1 MKKIW
6 LLALVFVLTQL
17 SCGFLDLINPTAT
30 ATPTETPT
38 ATLTASATLT
48 ATPTSS
54 ATLTQTGT
62 PTSTETP
69 METLT
74 PSSTP
79 TPTDTAT
86 PSLTPTEEGAVATA
100 NTIVAN
106 CRLGPGTAYLESGV
120 TFKEG
125 MKAMVDGRNQN
136 ADGLW
141 FWIQIENVAFHCW
154 IHGSVA
160 DLNVEVSSIPYIP
173 ANVPTNGSVPPPSG
187 VKATR
192 SGSQVTVSWN
202 AAPSSVDLGYLL
214 ELGICTNGLLY
225 NTAFS
230 TKATAFNVTDDE
242 NCGGNSFG
250 TLRTSNKLG
259 YSTAV
264 NISWP

>member
-1 MKKIW
+1 MKKYW
-6 LLALVFVLTQL
+6 LMALILGLTQL

-30 ATPTETPT
+30 ATATEMQTPT
-38 ATLTASATLT
+38 LTFTLTHTPTLTSTSTATQTLT
-48 ATPTSS
+48 ATAT
-54 ATLTQTGT
+54 ATLAD
-62 PTSTETP
+62 
-69 METLT
+69 TLT
-74 PSSTP
+74 PSSTA
-79 TPTDTAT
+79 TPTETAT
-86 PSLTPTEEGAVATA
+86 PTATPTEEGAVATG
-100 NTIVAN
+100 NTTVAN

-125 MKAMVDGRNQN
+125 MKAVVEGRNQN

-141 FWIQIENVAFHCW
+141 LWVQIENVAFHCW

-173 ANVPTNGSVPPPSG
+173 ANVPTNGSVPPPTG

-192 SGSQVTVSWN
+192 SGSTVTVSWN
-202 AAPSSVDLGYLL
+202 PAPSSVDLGYLL

-225 NTAFS
+225 NTAYS

-242 NCGGNSFG
+242 NCGGASFG

-264 NISWP
+264 NIAWP